1 VDVVEDVGREEADRH
16 HAPFFTWVTRHR
28 PFVIAKAAISSD
40 GFVGLPSRPVRLTGP
55 EADRFFHRQRAE
67 IDAIAVGG
75 ATVVADDPLLTAR
88 GAYRFRPLTRVI
100 FDWRGR
106 LPDGAR
112 VLATREAGPVIMVVS
127 QAAVR
132 SDPRR
137 FDRLRARGLE
147 IEAVE
152 RRDLGPV
159 LAGLARRS
167 IVTLLVEGG
176 PALHAAFVEGGF
188 VDRVQQVVAPHRL
201 GDGVAAAA
209 LVPERLLSEG
219 RQTTLGDDILMEFDV
234 HGTD

>member
-1 VDVVEDVGREEADRH
+1 
-16 HAPFFTWVTRHR
+16 
-28 PFVIAKAAISSD
+28 
-40 GFVGLPSRPVRLTGP
+40 
-55 EADRFFHRQRAE
+55 
-67 IDAIAVGG
+67 
-75 ATVVADDPLLTAR
+75 
-88 GAYRFRPLTRVI
+88 
-100 FDWRGR
+100 
-106 LPDGAR
+106 
-112 VLATREAGPVIMVVS
+112 
-127 QAAVR
+127 
-132 SDPRR
+132 
-137 FDRLRARGLE
+137 
-147 IEAVE
+147 
-152 RRDLGPV
+152 V